1 MQKSTVL
8 AVTLAAS
15 TLGFGLA
22 AGMPAAH
29 ALSLVP
35 QTEGEIN
42 LTNISCI
49 VGADQCID
57 TQETMGYSVTSLAY
71 DNDGT
76 NPQYGLS
83 RLFVDQRSTANNW
96 GFGIKFQEE
105 DAGTNPAFN
114 QYWFRPVAYRGARA
128 NSAPTGSPTEE
139 GQLEVGRYRFNL
151 GQTVS
156 KLTLDFF
163 DVEDANFSGILQVN
177 GTPFSQLVAAGPDGN
192 IKSLTLRDVSS
203 FVVQLGKPGPNST
216 FSRTGDGVSLQ
227 ATAVP
232 EPTTTI
238 SLAALAV
245 AGMIGLRQRKKASE
259 QA

>member
-22 AGMPAAH
+22 ANMPAAH

-35 QTEGEIN
+35 QTEGEVK
-42 LTNISCI
+42 LTNIPCI
-49 VGADQCID
+49 LNAANCID
-57 TQETMGYSVTSLAY
+57 TQATMGYTVTSLAY
-71 DNDGT
+71 DRDGIG
-76 NPQYGLS
+76 PQYGLS
-83 RLFVDQRSTANNW
+83 RLFVDKNSTANNW
-96 GFGIKFQEE
+96 GFGITFPQQ
-105 DAGTNPAFN
+105 DAGTNPALN
-114 QYWFRPVAYRGARA
+114 QYWFRPVAYRGANP
-128 NSAPTGSPTEE
+128 NSAPTGNPAEN
-139 GQLEVGRYRFNL
+139 GQLEVGRYLFNL

-163 DVEDANFSGILQVN
+163 DVEDANFSGIVQVN

-192 IKSLTLRDVSS
+192 INSLTLRDVSS
-203 FVVQLGKPGPNST
+203 FVVQLGKPGPNSV
-216 FSRTGDGVSLQ
+216 FSRTGDGVRLQ

-232 EPTTTI
+232 EPTTTL

-245 AGMIGLRQRKKASE
+245 AGMMGLRQRKKASD